1 MSGKPRFLVVDGY
14 TKKARDELA
23 ADGATVAG
31 PLYAAMLKEAAPGAA
46 CDVLYPSDPGAAL
59 PKGEALAGYDGIAW
73 TGCSLTIFED
83 VPEVR
88 AQIAFA
94 RAAYDAGVPST
105 GSCWGVQIAAVA
117 AGGTVAANP
126 KGREMGIARKIALTP
141 AGRAHPLYRGKAPV
155 FDGFISHYDEVTV
168 LPPGGVHLAGN
179 AFTHVQS
186 LAVKSGN
193 GEFWGLQY
201 HPEYDLHEMARLV
214 WCRIDRLVK
223 DGFFAD
229 RAAGESYVGLMEALH
244 AEPERKD
251 LAWLL
256 GVDADVMDKTV
267 RQTEVRNW
275 IEHLVMPTMA
285 KRR

>member
-23 ADGATVAG
+23 AGGATVAG
-31 PLYAAMLKEAAPGAA
+31 PLYAAMLKQVAPGAA
-46 CDVLYPSDPGAAL
+46 CDVVYPSDPDAAL
-59 PKGEALAGYDGIAW
+59 PKGGALAAYDGIAW

-83 VPEVR
+83 GPEVR
-88 AQIAFA
+88 RQIDFG
-94 RAAYDAGVPST
+94 RAAYAAGVPST
-105 GSCWGVQIAAVA
+105 GSCWGVQMAAVA

-141 AGRAHPLYRGKAPV
+141 EGRAHPLYRGKADV

-168 LPPGGVHLAGN
+168 LPPGGVRLAGN

-186 LAVKSGN
+186 LAVKSGK

-214 WCRIDRLVK
+214 WCRIDRLIK

-229 RAAGESYVGLMEALH
+229 RVAGEKYVALMEALH
-244 AEPERKD
+244 ADPKRKD

-256 GVDADVMDKTV
+256 GVDEDVMDTSV

-275 IEHLVMPTMA
+275 IENLVKPTMA

>member
-1 MSGKPRFLVVDGY
+1 MNGNPRFLVVDGY

-23 ADGATVAG
+23 AGGATVAG
-31 PLYAAMLKEAAPGAA
+31 PLYAAMLRGVARGAA
-46 CDVLYPSDPGAAL
+46 CDVVYPSDPDAAL
-59 PKGEALAGYDGIAW
+59 PKGKALAGYDGIAW

-83 VPEVR
+83 VPEVKR
-88 AQIAFA
+88 QIAFA
-94 RAAYDAGVPST
+94 RAAYAAGVPSFGT
-105 GSCWGVQIAAVA
+105 CWGVQIAAVA
-117 AGGTVAANP
+117 AGGKVAANP

-141 AGRAHPLYRGKAPV
+141 EGRAHPLYRGKAPV
-155 FDGFISHYDEVTV
+155 FDGFISHYDEVTEV
-168 LPPGGVHLAGN
+168 PPGGAHLAGN

-186 LAVKSGN
+186 LAVKHLK

-214 WCRIDRLVK
+214 WCRIDRLIK

-229 RAAGESYVGLMEALH
+229 RAAGENYVALMEALH
-244 AEPERKD
+244 ANPKRKD

-256 GVDADVMDKTV
+256 GVDEDVMDTTI

-275 IEHLVMPTMA
+275 IEHLVKPTMA

>member
-1 MSGKPRFLVVDGY
+1 MNGNPRFLVVDGY
-14 TKKARDELA
+14 TKRARDELA
-23 ADGATVAG
+23 AGGATVAG
-31 PLYAAMLKEAAPGAA
+31 PLYAAMLKAVAPGAD
-46 CDVLYPSDPGAAL
+46 CDIVYPSDPGTAL
-59 PKGEALAGYDGIAW
+59 PRGTTLEGYDGVAW
-73 TGCSLTIFED
+73 TGCSLTIFDD

-88 AQIAFA
+88 TQIDFG
-94 RAAYDAGVPST
+94 RAVYAAGVPSFGT
-105 GSCWGVQIAAVA
+105 CWGVQMAAVA
-117 AGGTVAANP
+117 AGGKVAANP

-141 AGRAHPLYRGKAPV
+141 EGRAHPFYRGKADV

-168 LPPGGVHLAGN
+168 LPSGGVRLAGN

-186 LAVKSGN
+186 LAVKSGE

-214 WCRIDRLVK
+214 WCRIDRLIK

-229 RAAGESYVGLMEALH
+229 RAAGENYVALMEALH
-244 AEPERKD
+244 ADPKRKD

-256 GVDADVMDKTV
+256 GIDADVMDTTI

-275 IEHLVMPTMA
+275 VEHLVKPTMA